1 MSHTSAMHHPGPT
14 LPAWTYRN
22 AELVDLEF
30 EALFRTSW
38 QFVCHVNEVKNLRD
52 FVTFDLL
59 RDPVLVL
66 RSDDGVLRAFI
77 NACRHR
83 GAKILDGAGQCKARL
98 TCPYH
103 GWSYNTNGSLAGR
116 PSEATFA
123 DPDKSALGLRA
134 LELEVICGLVF
145 VRIVPGGESLH
156 NLWADYLPLIEPYR
170 LEEMVPLAAPWV
182 DHWNCNWKVGVDNN
196 LENYH
201 VPVGHPGYHRMLDND
216 ITGFINRHG
225 VAGSKSVLRD
235 TPSSN
240 WAERM
245 YQKMAPGLNSNL
257 PEPVRT
263 SWMFFTMPP
272 NIGLDIYGDSMDIF
286 QFLPQTATTCSV
298 RYPIYVRPDARREMK
313 VLRYLN
319 ERINRQ
325 VSAEDKTLCE
335 RVQRGLESHGFEF
348 GPLSSY
354 EHCINDFHDRVRA
367 ACPVTQLAQAPESG
381 SLRARNAE
389 LLRAAPLMA

>member
-1 MSHTSAMHHPGPT
+1 MSHTSALRRPGPT

-38 QFVCHVNEVKNLRD
+38 QFVCHVNEVKNPRD

-66 RSDDGVLRAFI
+66 RSDDGMLRAFI

-103 GWSYNTNGSLAGR
+103 GWSYDTAGSLAGR

-145 VRIVPGGESLH
+145 VRIVPGGKSLH
-156 NLWADYLPLIEPYR
+156 TLWADYLPLIEPYR

-201 VPVGHPGYHRMLDND
+201 VPVGHPGYHRMLDSD

-225 VAGSKSVLRD
+225 VAGSKSVLRE

-245 YQKMAPGLNSNL
+245 YQKMAPGLNSHL
-257 PEPVRT
+257 PEAVRT

-354 EHCINDFHDRVRA
+354 EHCIEDFHDRVRA

-389 LLRAAPLMA
+389 LLRAAP

>member
-1 MSHTSAMHHPGPT
+1 MPHTSALRRPGPT

-38 QFVCHVNEVKNLRD
+38 QFVCHINEVKNPRD

-98 TCPYH
+98 SCPYH
-103 GWSYNTNGSLAGR
+103 GWSYNTDGSLAGR

-156 NLWADYLPLIEPYR
+156 TMWADYLPLIEPYH

-201 VPVGHPGYHRMLDND
+201 VPVGHPGYHRMLDSD

-257 PEPVRT
+257 PEEVRT

-354 EHCINDFHDRVRA
+354 EHCIEDFHDRVRA

-389 LLRAAPLMA
+389 LLRAAP